1 MWTMRISIISA
12 STRLTRM
19 SHRVALAL
27 RQHIAQKT
35 SHLAEVIDLAEYQ
48 FPIMEEVLHRHP
60 NPPEGLAE
68 FAERV
73 RASDAFVFVSPEYN
87 GSYTSALKNAVDY
100 LKEGEFAGKVIG
112 VASVTTGALGGMR
125 AAMNMQELV
134 LGVSGFPLPQMLTVG
149 NVAQRFDEN
158 GALTDPAYEKNMDV
172 FVTKFVW
179 LAEAVKEKKEAG
191 LQLARH

>member
-1 MWTMRISIISA
+1 MRISIISA

-172 FVTKFVW
+172 FVAKFVW

>member
-1 MWTMRISIISA
+1 MRISIISA

>member
-1 MWTMRISIISA
+1 MRISIFSA

-172 FVTKFVW
+172 FVAKFVW